1 MTTETNTVN
10 SMVKDFLMEN
20 IFDDCYVFEYIE
32 QIITKE
38 IFEEEIYNY
47 IKPVRRKDIVKIN
60 EDVFEHKSI
69 IEDANNLGNKFS
81 FFFFEGE
88 GEGEDVK
95 DKKLYRELLVV
106 DIEYD
111 APRII
116 YDTEGSNDNALL
128 QYSVIIPISLYEIKL

>member
-32 QIITKE
+32 QIITKK
-38 IFEEEIYNY
+38 IFEEEEIFNH

-69 IEDANNLGNKFS
+69 IEDANNLGKKFS
-81 FFFFEGE
+81 FFFFER
-88 GEGEDVK
+88 EGEDVK
-95 DKKLYRELLVV
+95 NKKLYRELLVV

-128 QYSVIIPISLYEIKL
+128 QYSVIIPISLYEIEL